1 MSGSTSA
8 TQAAYEA
15 ARQGHLRSVLAR
27 MGAEAEKLTWPLE
40 RLHALRD
47 ERLRALVRH
56 AKANSP
62 WHAERLRDV
71 DPEVLTGD
79 DIRHLP
85 VMTKADVMANWD
97 DIVTDKRLNLK
108 VAQEHLDRVT
118 ENGPA
123 YLFDEYHIVTTG
135 GSSGLTGLFPWD
147 YDGWLQAGLGSW
159 RLMPWVV
166 KNLELSPP
174 RGAFIGAAHASHMS
188 DAIRA
193 TFDMGDNSIKV
204 PVTLPLDR
212 IVAALNEFQ
221 PNQMLAYPSILYR
234 LALEQIDGRLDIR
247 PEVMLGGAE
256 PLFPHMRR
264 TIEAAFQA
272 PVIDFYGTSETW
284 MLACSMPG
292 REEMHLGEDL
302 LVAEPVD
309 ADGEPVAPGRR
320 SARML
325 VTNVI
330 NKVFPLIRYEVADEV
345 LFLDEPNPGPWTGRR
360 IAPVSGRHDDVFEYP
375 GGVYVHPYVF
385 WTPLWD
391 SRIAQYQVRQT
402 ADGADISVEL
412 RSECDLRPVRDALV
426 SAMREAGHP
435 DPVVTI
441 EAVERIPR
449 NPLSGKI
456 KSFVS
461 LPKLACAV

>member
-1 MSGSTSA
+1 MSA
-8 TQAAYEA
+8 TLVSSAYEQ
-15 ARQGHLRSVLAR
+15 ARQPHLREVLSR
-27 MGAEAEKLTWPLE
+27 MGEEAQKLTWPLE

-47 ERLRALVRH
+47 QRLRELVRH
-56 AKANSP
+56 AKAHSP

-71 DPEVLTGD
+71 DPDGLTGD
-79 DIRHLP
+79 DIQHLP

-97 DIVTDKRLNLK
+97 DIVTDRRLTMRI
-108 VAQEHLDRVT
+108 AQEHLNWVT
-118 ENGPA
+118 DNGPA
-123 YLFDEYHIVTTG
+123 YLFDEFHIVTTG

-147 YDGWLQAGLGSW
+147 YEGWLQAGLGSW

-166 KNLELSPP
+166 QNLHLSPP

-204 PVTLPLDR
+204 PVTLPLAQ
-212 IVAALNEFQ
+212 IVEQLNEFQ
-221 PNQMLAYPSILYR
+221 PNQMLAYPSILWR
-234 LALEQIDGRLDIR
+234 LALEQLEGRLRIK

-256 PLFPHMRR
+256 PLFPHQRE
-264 TIEAAFQA
+264 TIETAFGA

-309 ADGEPVAPGRR
+309 AAGQPVPTGTT
-320 SARML
+320 SAKLL

-330 NKVFPLIRYEVADEV
+330 NKVFPLIRYEIADEV
-345 LFLDEPNPGPWTGRR
+345 LFLDGENPGPWTGRR
-360 IAPVSGRHDDVFEYP
+360 IAPVSGRHDDVFEYAD
-375 GGVYVHPYVF
+375 GVYVHPYVF

-402 ADGADISVEL
+402 RTGADVSVEL
-412 RSECDLRPVRDALV
+412 RTECDLRPIRDALV

-435 DPVVTI
+435 DPEVTI
-441 EAVERIPR
+441 TVEDIPR

-456 KSFVS
+456 KNFVAA
-461 LPKLACAV
+461 PKRP

>member
-1 MSGSTSA
+1 MSALVVS
-8 TQAAYEA
+8 AAYDQ
-15 ARQGHLRSVLAR
+15 ARQPHLREVLSR
-27 MGAEAEKLTWPLE
+27 MAEEAQKLTWPIE

-47 ERLRALVRH
+47 ERLRDLVRH

-71 DPEVLTGD
+71 DPDGLTGD

-97 DIVTDKRLNLK
+97 DIVTDRRLTMAI
-108 VAQEHLDRVT
+108 AQEHLNWVT
-118 ENGPA
+118 DNGPA

-147 YDGWLQAGLGSW
+147 YEGWLQAGLGSW

-166 KNLELSPP
+166 QNLHLSPP

-193 TFDMGDNSIKV
+193 TFDMGDNSVKV
-204 PVTLPLDR
+204 PVTLPLSQ
-212 IVAALNEFQ
+212 IVDALNEFQ
-221 PNQMLAYPSILYR
+221 PNQMLAYPSILWR
-234 LALEQIDGRLDIR
+234 LALEQLEGRLNIK

-256 PLFPHMRR
+256 PLFPHQRK
-264 TIEAAFQA
+264 TIEAAFGA

-309 ADGEPVAPGRR
+309 ATGAAVPAGTT
-320 SARML
+320 SAKLL

-330 NKVFPLIRYEVADEV
+330 NKVFPLIRYEIADEV
-345 LFLDEPNPGPWTGRR
+345 LFLADENPGPWTGRR
-360 IAPVSGRHDDVFEYP
+360 IAPVSGRHDDVFEY
-375 GGVYVHPYVF
+375 GETATGEQIYVHPYVF

-402 ADGADISVEL
+402 RTGADVSVEL
-412 RSECDLRPVRDALV
+412 RTDCDLRPIRDALV
-426 SAMREAGHP
+426 TAMLEAGHP

-441 EAVERIPR
+441 TVEDIPR
-449 NPLSGKI
+449 HPVSGKI
-456 KSFVS
+456 KNFVA
-461 LPKLACAV
+461 LKKRK

>member
-1 MSGSTSA
+1 MSA
-8 TQAAYEA
+8 TLVSADYDQ
-15 ARQGHLRSVLAR
+15 ARQPHLKEVLAR
-27 MGAEAEKLTWPLE
+27 MSAEAQKLTWPIE

-47 ERLRALVRH
+47 ERLRDLVRH
-56 AKANSP
+56 AKAHSP
-62 WHAERLRDV
+62 WHAERLRDI
-71 DPEVLTGD
+71 DPEGLTGA
-79 DIRHLP
+79 DIEHLP
-85 VMTKADVMANWD
+85 VMTKADVMAHWD
-97 DIVTDKRLNLK
+97 DIVTDRRLNLK
-108 VAQEHLDRVT
+108 VAQEHLNWVT

-123 YLFDEYHIVTTG
+123 YLFDEFHIVTTG

-147 YDGWLQAGLGSW
+147 YQGWLEAGLGSW
-159 RLMPWVV
+159 RLMPWVIRD
-166 KNLELSPP
+166 LALSPP

-204 PVTLPLDR
+204 PVTLPLAQ
-212 IVAALNEFQ
+212 IVAALNDFQ
-221 PNQMLAYPSILYR
+221 PNQLLAYPSILWR
-234 LALEQIDGRLDIR
+234 LALEQIDGRLDIH

-256 PLFPHMRR
+256 PLFPHQRK
-264 TIEAAFQA
+264 TIEEAFGA

-309 ADGEPVAPGRR
+309 AAGAPVAPGTS
-320 SARML
+320 SAKLL

-330 NKVFPLIRYEVADEV
+330 NKVFPLIRYEIADQV
-345 LFLDEPNPGPWTGRR
+345 LFLDDDNPGPWTGRR

-375 GGVYVHPYVF
+375 DNVYVHPYVF

-402 ADGADISVEL
+402 RNGADVTVEL
-412 RSECDLRPVRDALV
+412 RSECDIRPIRDALV
-426 SAMREAGHP
+426 TAMREAGHP
-435 DPVVTI
+435 DPEVTI
-441 EAVERIPR
+441 TVDDIPR
-449 NPLSGKI
+449 HPVSGKI
-456 KSFVS
+456 KNFVA
-461 LPKLACAV
+461 LKKR